1 MIVFLFLTWSTI
13 LLVLVHF
20 HVNKRDETLLS
31 SWADVLDTLS
41 TLLPAQ
47 SQQIADAILKA
58 TGVVATQQL
67 AQSLSTVEQEVKDEL
82 KTLESE
88 PYNPPWENLDPV
100 AVDPRGQWGVDE

>member
-1 MIVFLFLTWSTI
+1 MIVLLFLIWSII

-20 HVNKRDETLLS
+20 HIDKRDESFLS

-41 TLLPAQ
+41 TLIPAQ

-67 AQSLSTVEQEVKDEL
+67 AQSLSTIDKEVKDEL
-82 KTLESE
+82 KASE
-88 PYNPPWENLDPV
+88 AEPFEPPWENLDPV
-100 AVDPRGQWGVDE
+100 EINPRGQWGVDE